1 MKEAIPARQD
11 TVERTARMLR
21 QVGFYVADLH
31 TVRPSCFDLIARRD
45 SLLLLI
51 KILKNVDAIDS
62 SGASSLISLAEIMHG
77 APLLV
82 GSTSGGQ
89 SLEDGVLYT
98 RYGLGIL
105 TLQTLEDYLVKGIPP
120 FLFSS
125 PGGTFARVNGR
136 RLRMA
141 RERSHHSLGAVA
153 SMVGVSRRTIQLYE
167 EGGGAE
173 ADVIERLEKIFD
185 LPLAQPLNPFEL
197 WLESENTEEEESDEG
212 SFEGGAPA
220 SMERSIAGILSAL
233 GGQGWKIE
241 VTVRS
246 PFDALARHNIEPQRN
261 LVVLGI
267 GDLTSAMRRA
277 RGLHEIA
284 RVAEGWS
291 LFIVRER
298 KDRENIEGTPLIEF
312 SELRRRRDPESLLDL
327 MEERT
332 E

>member
-1 MKEAIPARQD
+1 MKEQILPRQV
-11 TVERTARMLR
+11 TVERTARILR

-45 SLLLLI
+45 SQLLLI

-62 SGASSLISLAEIMHG
+62 AGASSLISLADLMHG
-77 APLLV
+77 APLLI

-89 SLEDGVLYT
+89 LLEDGVLYT

-105 TLQTLEDYLVKGIPP
+105 TLETLEDYLVKGIPP

-125 PGGTFARVNGR
+125 PGGTFARINGR
-136 RLRMA
+136 RLRQA
-141 RERSHHSLGAVA
+141 RERAHHSLGTVA
-153 SMVGVSRRTIQLYE
+153 TMVGVSRRTIQLYE

-173 ADVIERLEKIFD
+173 VEVIERLEQIFD
-185 LPLAQPLNPFEL
+185 VPLAQPLNPFEVTT
-197 WLESENTEEEESDEG
+197 ETEAEEEVGPSAGEG
-212 SFEGGAPA
+212 KGLPSI
-220 SMERSIAGILSAL
+220 ERSMASILSAL
-233 GGQGWKIE
+233 GGQGWKVE
-241 VTVRS
+241 VTIRS
-246 PFDALARHNIEPQRN
+246 PFDALARHHIDPQRN
-261 LVVLGI
+261 LVVMGV
-267 GDLTSAMRRA
+267 GDLMSAVRRA

-291 LFIVRER
+291 LFIVPER
-298 KDRENIEGTPLIEF
+298 KDRENIEGTPLVEIA
-312 SELRRRRDPESLLDL
+312 ELRRHRDPESLLDL

>member
-1 MKEAIPARQD
+1 MKEQILPRQV
-11 TVERTARMLR
+11 TVERTARILR

-45 SLLLLI
+45 SQLLLI

-62 SGASSLISLAEIMHG
+62 AGASSLISLADLMHG
-77 APLLV
+77 APLLI

-89 SLEDGVLYT
+89 LLEDGVLYT

-105 TLQTLEDYLVKGIPP
+105 TLETLEDYLVKGIPP

-125 PGGTFARVNGR
+125 PGGTFARINGR
-136 RLRMA
+136 RLRQA
-141 RERSHHSLGAVA
+141 RERAHHSLGTVA
-153 SMVGVSRRTIQLYE
+153 TMVGVSRRTIQLYE

-173 ADVIERLEKIFD
+173 VEVIERLEQIFNV
-185 LPLAQPLNPFEL
+185 PLAQPLNPFEVTT
-197 WLESENTEEEESDEG
+197 ETEAEEEVGPSAGEG
-212 SFEGGAPA
+212 KGLPSI
-220 SMERSIAGILSAL
+220 ERSMASILSAL
-233 GGQGWKIE
+233 GGQGWKVE
-241 VTVRS
+241 VTIRS
-246 PFDALARHNIEPQRN
+246 PFDALARHHIDPQRN
-261 LVVLGI
+261 LVVMGV
-267 GDLTSAMRRA
+267 GDLMSAMRRA

-291 LFIVRER
+291 LFIVPER
-298 KDRENIEGTPLIEF
+298 KDRENIEGTPLVEIA
-312 SELRRRRDPESLLDL
+312 ELRRHRDPESLLDL

>member
-1 MKEAIPARQD
+1 MKEQILPRQV
-11 TVERTARMLR
+11 TVERTARILR

-45 SLLLLI
+45 SQLLLI

-62 SGASSLISLAEIMHG
+62 AGASSLISLADLMHG
-77 APLLV
+77 APLLI

-89 SLEDGVLYT
+89 LLEDGVLYT

-105 TLQTLEDYLVKGIPP
+105 TLETLEDYLVKGIPP

-125 PGGTFARVNGR
+125 PGGTFARINGR
-136 RLRMA
+136 RLRQA
-141 RERSHHSLGAVA
+141 RERAHHSLGTVA
-153 SMVGVSRRTIQLYE
+153 TMVGVSRRTIQLYE

-173 ADVIERLEKIFD
+173 VEVIERLEQIFNV
-185 LPLAQPLNPFEL
+185 PLAQPLNPFEVTT
-197 WLESENTEEEESDEG
+197 ETEAEEEVGPSAGEG
-212 SFEGGAPA
+212 KGLPSI
-220 SMERSIAGILSAL
+220 ERSMASILSAL
-233 GGQGWKIE
+233 GGQGWKVE
-241 VTVRS
+241 VTIRS
-246 PFDALARHNIEPQRN
+246 PFDALARHHIDPQRN
-261 LVVLGI
+261 LVVMGV
-267 GDLTSAMRRA
+267 GDLMSAVRRA

-291 LFIVRER
+291 LFIVPER
-298 KDRENIEGTPLIEF
+298 KDRENIEGTPLVEIA
-312 SELRRRRDPESLLDL
+312 ELRRHRDPESLLDL

>member
-1 MKEAIPARQD
+1 MKEQILPRQV
-11 TVERTARMLR
+11 TVERTARILR

-45 SLLLLI
+45 SQLLLI

-62 SGASSLISLAEIMHG
+62 AGASSLISLADLMHG
-77 APLLV
+77 APLLI

-89 SLEDGVLYT
+89 LLEDGVLYT

-105 TLQTLEDYLVKGIPP
+105 TLETLEDYLVKGIPP

-136 RLRMA
+136 RLRQA
-141 RERSHHSLGAVA
+141 RERAHHSLGTVA
-153 SMVGVSRRTIQLYE
+153 TMVGVSRRTIQLYE

-173 ADVIERLEKIFD
+173 VEVIERLEQIFD
-185 LPLAQPLNPFEL
+185 VPLAQPLNPFEVTT
-197 WLESENTEEEESDEG
+197 ETEAEEEGGPSAGEG
-212 SFEGGAPA
+212 KGLPSI
-220 SMERSIAGILSAL
+220 ERSMAAILSAL
-233 GGQGWKIE
+233 GGQGWKVE
-241 VTVRS
+241 VTIRS
-246 PFDALARHNIEPQRN
+246 PFDALARHHIDPQRN
-261 LVVLGI
+261 LVVMGV
-267 GDLTSAMRRA
+267 GDLMSAMRRA

-291 LFIVRER
+291 LFIVPER
-298 KDRENIEGTPLIEF
+298 KDRENIEGTPLVEIA
-312 SELRRRRDPESLLDL
+312 ELRRHRDPESLLDL